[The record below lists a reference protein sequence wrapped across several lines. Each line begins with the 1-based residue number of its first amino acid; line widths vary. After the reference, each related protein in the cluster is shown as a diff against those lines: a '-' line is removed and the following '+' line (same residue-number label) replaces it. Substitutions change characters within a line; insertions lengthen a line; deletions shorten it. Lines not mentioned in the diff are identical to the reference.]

1 MPRLPEIITDEFVFG
16 KVRPVPMET
25 LMQWVPIIG
34 VTGFIGSGKSFLSS
48 EASKGGKYVHLSV
61 DKIIADA
68 LCVGGPLVNQA
79 ARIFGPDVIA
89 NLEKLMLYTGYN
101 LDTCKLSDR
110 LRVDKPTLIKEYF
123 DKKNSGHSKVW
134 DNVTYDYI
142 VGVIVGAVMD
152 IAAARNGGVVLVE
165 CAMAS
170 FFERLSH
177 ESVFKLSHILSVV
190 REKDVAVQSAAKR
203 SKMSSAE
210 VLARYADQQAESDL
224 ILSGSLEGICSQHAN
239 DGQAM
244 DIRRFV
250 STLDRIVRH
259 LRSS

>member
-1 MPRLPEIITDEFVFG
+1 MLSILTDEVEVG
-16 KVRPVPMET
+16 KVRPAPMQT

-48 EASKGGKYVHLSV
+48 EASKSGKYIHLSV

-79 ARIFGPDVIA
+79 TRIFGPGVIA
-89 NLEKLMLYTGYN
+89 NLEKLMLYTSYN
-101 LDTCKLSDR
+101 LDTCKLSGR
-110 LRVDKPTLIKEYF
+110 LRVDKPVLANEYF

-142 VGVIVGAVMD
+142 VGVIVGTVMD
-152 IAAARNGGVVLVE
+152 IAAARNGGVLLVE
-165 CAMAS
+165 CAMTS
-170 FFERLSH
+170 FFERLSY
-177 ESVFKLSHILSVV
+177 ESALKLSHILSVV
-190 REKDVAVQSAAKR
+190 REKEEAILSAAKR
-203 SKMSSAE
+203 SNMSRAE

-224 ILSGSLEGICSQHAN
+224 ILSGTLSKICSQHAN
-239 DGQAM
+239 YGQAM

-250 STLDRIVRH
+250 STLDRIVQS
-259 LRSS
+259 LRS